1 MDWTKLKPPSAKNP
15 LAATGDIVNLILGFT
30 PIDRNQV
37 NSFSDAKLDE
47 SVFLIKTFDVRYR
60 NSEEIL
66 EFSKFLI
73 EKSNRCMKFQEKR
86 IPCHVERSQFGLIL
100 ADLAIESN
108 CKLTFG
114 YYY

>member
-37 NSFSDAKLDE
+37 NSFSDAKLDD

-66 EFSKFLI
+66 EFSKFLT

-86 IPCHVERSQFGLIL
+86 IPCHSGKKPVWIDLGRFG
-100 ADLAIESN
+100 DWV
-108 CKLTFG
+108 KLQT
-114 YYY
+114 